1 MKIPEFIPFHFDKF
15 NSNLFKRQGAA
26 GVGRWC
32 MIRKA
37 VAEMPQLYIDLN
49 DPSDR
54 EGLELDTDSTP
65 QQLTDMLDLAAQ
77 RGMIDANLYATGILW
92 IENLETDL
100 GRFYQT
106 GKRNLPKKPP
116 LQGKITISDG
126 HLREKFHEVEATTVE
141 SSDKSGQLQGIPT
154 HETKRNETK
163 RDDTHENAREE
174 FSSKISITK
183 EIAEWCEVYG
193 SVGNRYETENAY
205 LEAWQH
211 LQNEGSPPK
220 MAHEMLKAA
229 AAKDRTFC
237 LATQRRRKDPH
248 SWLKKRDWVRDY
260 DQELKEHKEQESQK
274 TTAKG
279 GLQNNGKSNA
289 RNYTDAAIE
298 HANRVEAEFGD

>member
-15 NSNLFKRQGAA
+15 NSNLFKRQGAE

-65 QQLTDMLDLAAQ
+65 EQLAAMLDLAAQ
-77 RGMIDANLYATGILW
+77 RGMIDADLYASGILW

-106 GKRNLPKKPP
+106 GKRNLPKKPT
-116 LQGKITISDG
+116 LHGKIPRSEHD
-126 HLREKFHEVEATTVE
+126 LMEKFHEVEATMVE

-154 HETKRNETK
+154 HETKRNETR

-174 FSSKISITK
+174 FSSKVTITK

-193 SVGNRYETENAY
+193 STGNRYETEAAY
-205 LEAWQH
+205 LEAWQL

-220 MAHEMLKAA
+220 VAHEILKSG

-279 GLQNNGKSNA
+279 GINNGKSNEA
-289 RNYTDAAIE
+289 RAYTDAARKYVDDIE
-298 HANRVEAEFGD
+298 AQFVD

>member
-65 QQLTDMLDLAAQ
+65 EQLTAMLDLAAQ

-100 GRFYQT
+100 GRFFTT
-106 GKRNLPKKPP
+106 GKRHLPKKPT
-116 LQGKITISDG
+116 LHGKIPQSDSN
-126 HLREKFHEVEATTVE
+126 LMEKFHEVEVTTVE
-141 SSDKSGQLQGIPT
+141 SYDKSEPLQGIPT

-163 RDDTHENAREE
+163 RDDTHENARENL
-174 FSSKISITK
+174 SISK
-183 EIAEWCEVYG
+183 EIFEWCEVYG
-193 SVGNRYETENAY
+193 LVGNRYETEAAY
-205 LEAWQH
+205 LEAFQM
-211 LQNEGSPPK
+211 LVGQGSPPK
-220 MAHEMLKAA
+220 MAHEMLKNA

-237 LATQRRRKDPH
+237 MATQRRRKDPH

-260 DQELKEHKEQESQK
+260 DQELKQHREQESQK

-279 GLQNNGKSNA
+279 GLQNNGKSNEA
-289 RNYTDAAIE
+289 RAYTDAARKFVNDIE
-298 HANRVEAEFGD
+298 AQFGD